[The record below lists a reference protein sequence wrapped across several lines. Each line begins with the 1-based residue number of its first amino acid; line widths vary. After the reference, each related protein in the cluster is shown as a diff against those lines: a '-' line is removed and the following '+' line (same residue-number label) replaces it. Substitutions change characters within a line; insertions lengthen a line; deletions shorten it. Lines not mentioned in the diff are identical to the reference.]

1 MRFIMRK
8 FMIGTLNVAGKTK
21 KKKLDSG
28 SNLFYALLMIFPVAQ
43 FILFYIVVNFKSF
56 GYVFMEQTKISDTE
70 ITWRFTFDNITR
82 WFLNDYS
89 RKMLFSTAK
98 MSILY
103 YAVVFLISIP
113 LGLLFSYYILKKL
126 PMSKTFRVFLFI
138 PSIIPAAAFVL
149 SYKIMFNDVID
160 VVVNNLA

>member
-1 MRFIMRK
+1 
-8 FMIGTLNVAGKTK
+8 MIGTLNVAGKTK

-56 GYVFMEQTKISDTE
+56 GYAFMEQTKISDTE

-82 WFLNDYS
+82 WFSNDYS

-98 MSILY
+98 MSIQ
-103 YAVVFLISIP
+103 
-113 LGLLFSYYILKKL
+113 LL
-126 PMSKTFRVFLFI
+126 
-138 PSIIPAAAFVL
+138 
-149 SYKIMFNDVID
+149 
-160 VVVNNLA
+160 